1 MARNDLDVRVKL
13 GVESKEFRD
22 ALRRANAEAK
32 EFKKQQT
39 NAYKGAS
46 KGASDGFGSIISF
59 AKKMAPAVSAGA
71 AALAVAKKA
80 MQENQTLTDEWAR
93 ITASATSTY
102 EGFVSALVEGNLSG
116 FFSNM
121 DNIIS
126 KAREAADAI
135 DALETAQLFNSRE
148 MARLSMEQEK
158 HLSIL
163 RNKGISKEQRAESE
177 AALKDIFTQMD
188 EETKRMSN
196 YRFEAFAKRFADIMT
211 AKGVNTNW
219 EDIITRNKAG
229 DYELTT
235 NSAYQTYFGTL
246 SDYEAAVARRDEMKQ
261 AMWNREVV
269 LIGMGYNK
277 MTAKKYAA
285 KEFPEFN
292 ELNAAVEV
300 SDEKIRELYNQLISA
315 YNDRAQYY
323 RNVGRANRYLNA
335 GAGGKGGGVQ
345 EAPPEGSIAWVDQQ
359 INEWSK
365 KMSLA
370 TTAAGIAAAQAMVDE
385 LKAQKDSMVKAAATN
400 EIKPLS
406 TTGVNFSLG
415 PVATMPTDNSGISIG
430 KAAAKNKKFKLTTEE
445 VEKGMEQLNTVFM
458 QTSSIVSAISSEG
471 LKANQVIGTI
481 MSVIGQ
487 IIGGPYGA
495 ALSGLGNLIGA
506 FDTGGIVGGTSFK
519 GDRLTANVSS
529 GEMILNRQQQR
540 NLFGMLQGG
549 GSPATVT
556 TVGVKGED
564 VYIALSNYM
573 RRTNKVL

>member
-196 YRFEAFAKRFADIMT
+196 YRFEAFAKRFADMMT
-211 AKGVNTNW
+211 AKGINTDW
-219 EDIITRNKAG
+219 TDIITRNKAG

-261 AMWNREVV
+261 AMWNREVD

-277 MTAKKYAA
+277 MTAKNLAA
-285 KEFPEFN
+285 KEFPEFK
-292 ELNAAVEV
+292 ELNAAVEI
-300 SDEKIRELYNQLISA
+300 SDEKIRELYQQLISA

-335 GAGGKGGGVQ
+335 GAGGKAIQ
-345 EAPPEGSIAWVDQQ
+345 EAPPEGSIAWVDKQ
-359 INEWSK
+359 IDEWSK

-370 TTAAGIAAAQAMVDE
+370 TTDAGRAAAQAMVDE
-385 LKAQKDSMVKAAATN
+385 LKAQKESMVKAAADY

-415 PVATMPTDNSGISIG
+415 PVASMPTDNSGIG
-430 KAAAKNKKFKLTTEE
+430 KAAIAKNKKFKLTTEE

-495 ALSGLGNLIGA
+495 ALSGLGNLVGA

-540 NLFGMLQGG
+540 NLFSMLQGG
-549 GSPATVT
+549 GSPATAT
-556 TVGVKGED
+556 TVGVRGED

>member
-1 MARNDLDVRVKL
+1 
-13 GVESKEFRD
+13 
-22 ALRRANAEAK
+22 
-32 EFKKQQT
+32 
-39 NAYKGAS
+39 
-46 KGASDGFGSIISF
+46 
-59 AKKMAPAVSAGA
+59 
-71 AALAVAKKA
+71 
-80 MQENQTLTDEWAR
+80 
-93 ITASATSTY
+93 
-102 EGFVSALVEGNLSG
+102 
-116 FFSNM
+116 
-121 DNIIS
+121 
-126 KAREAADAI
+126 
-135 DALETAQLFNSRE
+135 
-148 MARLSMEQEK
+148 MEQEK

-211 AKGVNTNW
+211 AKGVNTDW
-219 EDIITRNKAG
+219 TDIVTRNKAG

-246 SDYEAAVARRDEMKQ
+246 SDYEAAVARRDEMAQ
-261 AMWNREVV
+261 AMHNRRMELYNSHNNAEYVWRVV
-269 LIGMGYNK
+269 NQ
-277 MTAKKYAA
+277 
-285 KEFPEFN
+285 EFPEFE
-292 ELNAAVEV
+292 ELNAAVEI
-300 SDEKIRELYNQLISA
+300 SDEKIRELYQQLISA

-335 GAGGKGGGVQ
+335 GAGGKGGGTTIQ

-385 LKAQKDSMVKAAATN
+385 LKAQKDSMVKAAATTD
-400 EIKPLS
+400 IKPLS

-415 PVATMPTDNSGISIG
+415 PVATMPTDNSGIG

-471 LKANQVIGTI
+471 VKANQVIGTI

-495 ALSGLGNLIGA
+495 ALSGLGNLVGA

-540 NLFGMLQGG
+540 NLFSMLQGG
-549 GSPATVT
+549 GSPATAT
-556 TVGVKGED
+556 TVGVRGED

-573 RRTNKVL
+573 RRTNKSL